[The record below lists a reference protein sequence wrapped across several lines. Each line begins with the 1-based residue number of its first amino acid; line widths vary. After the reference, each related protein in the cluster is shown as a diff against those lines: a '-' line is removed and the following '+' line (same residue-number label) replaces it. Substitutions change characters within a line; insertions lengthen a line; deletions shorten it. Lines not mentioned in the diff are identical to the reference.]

1 MNKFAANK
9 RMKQLQNNNRDHVHK
24 AVGYWQLYLKQYG
37 INDLLNL
44 TVFIDND

>member
-1 MNKFAANK
+1 
-9 RMKQLQNNNRDHVHK
+9 MKQLQNNNRDHAHK
-24 AVGYWQLYLKQYG
+24 AVSYWQLYLKQYG